1 MSTVGLAAR
10 LQEIP
15 GVADAT
21 VDLTDSG
28 GGINLRLD
36 PGADEATVMERLRS
50 LLVAYGVRSPGPPQ
64 INKER
69 EPVDVAP
76 RDHGI
81 DVKITPI
88 QSGARV
94 EVATKNIKSFRV
106 VAATPSA
113 IAQGVS
119 DAWCQVVGRVPVE
132 VVSAKLSDDGVLSVT
147 LSNGVDQTAGAA
159 NVSTGFEEA
168 LSHAVGIALDRL
180 SALDS
185 PKLAV
190 NS

>member
-1 MSTVGLAAR
+1 MSTVGLSAR

-15 GVADAT
+15 GVAEAT

-36 PGADEATVMERLRS
+36 PGADEAAVMEKLRS

-69 EPVDVAP
+69 EQVDLSP

-81 DVKITPI
+81 DVTITPI
-88 QSGARV
+88 ETGARV

-106 VAATPSA
+106 VAATPAA
-113 IAQGVS
+113 IAQGLS

-132 VVSAKLSDDGVLSVT
+132 VVSAKLSDEGNVTVTMTDGENQAV
-147 LSNGVDQTAGAA
+147 GAA
-159 NVSTGFEEA
+159 NVAAGFEDA
-168 LSHAVGIALDRL
+168 LTHAVGMGLDRL
-180 SALDS
+180 ASYER